1 MFNSVTAWVDV
12 QWGEWGASPEAAR
25 GTRCPLPPMARP
37 LWQTGPPGG
46 QSGSGPP
53 LWRTRRSG
61 QGIGILST
69 WPVKTRQPPCGVHS
83 CGCCELRP
91 ASPRKLS
98 PGCRQAPERANSQA
112 HVASAEAAR
121 QRARSQPPPSAR
133 GGIRESG
140 LSCTRTR
147 GYRIPSSLATSLS
160 RRIVHATAG
169 AEALFHPAGGIW
181 MQGAAQE

>member
-1 MFNSVTAWVDV
+1 MFS
-12 QWGEWGASPEAAR
+12 GESGGRRLRRPKGHVVRS
-25 GTRCPLPPMARP
+25 P
-37 LWQTGPPGG
+37 LWLGPYGKRDR
-46 QSGSGPP
+46 QVVKAAAAHP